1 MFDISLFEFFLAA
14 VVALVVLGPNRLP
27 GALRTLGLWLGRLR
41 RSYYNVK
48 SEIEREIGMDDVR
61 RQLHNEQVM
70 ADVRRVEREV
80 RALGTDAAGLAE
92 AEPSAGEREGPAPRM
107 EEPSAGEREG
117 PAPRMEEPSAGER
130 EGPAPAQ
137 TPPEAAPTAAPG
149 ALSIEHKAPAQMP
162 PPDESPVTPPGQAG
176 EPDAAAGSGRS
187 AAGADAP
194 RHSGE

>member
-27 GALRTLGLWLGRLR
+27 GALRTLGLWVGRLR

-117 PAPRMEEPSAGER
+117 S
-130 EGPAPAQ
+130 APAQ
-137 TPPEAAPTAAPG
+137 TPLEAAPTAAAP
-149 ALSIEHKAPAQMP
+149 SIERKAPAQMP
-162 PPDESPVTPPGQAG
+162 PPDELPVRPPGQAG